1 MARKTKNIIST
12 ALILL
17 SCAIAVFTG
26 MYLIKTSSEQSVESV
41 EIETTLADET
51 MTKTKKI
58 TLSEETDSV
67 DDIKEGILKD
77 RNSSDYVVFENS
89 IDNLRGLLEKELE

>member
-1 MARKTKNIIST
+1 MARKTKIIIST

-26 MYLIKTSSEQSVESV
+26 MYLMKTSSEQSVESV
-41 EIETTLADET
+41 EIETTSADET

-77 RNSSDYVVFENS
+77 RNSSDYAVFENS